1 MFAVILLWSVPV
13 HLMHL
18 WLKTQGSPLISSL
31 SVFQLFYPGA
41 ELTTVGWSSHG
52 APECCQSCSRDDPER
67 GSLVWG
73 VRTQQGGGRPSR
85 AAEVLHGVLE
95 SK

>member
-18 WLKTQGSPLISSL
+18 WLKTL
-31 SVFQLFYPGA
+31 SVFQPFYPGA

-73 VRTQQGGGRPSR
+73 VRTQQGGGRPPR
-85 AAEVLHGVLE
+85 AAEVLHGMLE